1 MWFIKQLIA
10 VIIGLGSG
18 VAVAGGVFALI
29 TVIGIIPRLAGKTH
43 TGKYVRTY
51 ETAIILGGVGGN
63 LLDLFHFTVPTGQ
76 FGQVILGLFGISC
89 GIFISSLVMSIAE
102 TLDVFPIMI
111 RRSRLKVGL
120 PYIILGF
127 ALGKILGSYL
137 YFYKGW

>member
-18 VAVAGGVFALI
+18 VAIAGGVFALI

-51 ETAIILGGVGGN
+51 ETAIILGGGIGN
-63 LLDLFHFTVPTGQ
+63 LLDVFEFSIP
-76 FGQVILGLFGISC
+76 FGQVAPILFGLIGISS
-89 GIFISSLVMSIAE
+89 GIFVSCLVMSIAE

-111 RRSRLKVGL
+111 RRSRLKVGF

-127 ALGKILGSYL
+127 ALGKVIGSYL

>member
-1 MWFIKQLIA
+1 MLLIKQSIA
-10 VIIGLGSG
+10 AMIGLGSG

-51 ETAIILGGVGGN
+51 ETAIITGGVIGN
-63 LLDLFHFTVPTGQ
+63 LIDIFQYSIPAGPLSPILLGI
-76 FGQVILGLFGISC
+76 FGLSC
-89 GIFISSLVMSIAE
+89 GTFVSCLVMSIAE
-102 TLDVFPIMI
+102 TLDVFPIMV
-111 RRSRLKVGL
+111 RRSRLQVGL

-127 ALGKILGSYL
+127 ALGKVLGSYL